1 MPACARE
8 TAASAGARGIRLAGR
23 LSAAGGGLEAKRIDR
38 TSRLRGC
45 EAVRNTRTRNKPLRF
60 VAAFADE
67 EVLLPM
73 DEELAIG
80 E

>member
-1 MPACARE
+1 M
-8 TAASAGARGIRLAGR
+8 
-23 LSAAGGGLEAKRIDR
+23 EAKRIDR

-67 EVLLPM
+67 EVLLSN
-73 DEELAIG
+73 DEELAVSDYWMHG
-80 E
+80 FR